1 MKGYRMN
8 ISRSS
13 GLLLVALVSIVALP
27 RAGEAKPDWAT
38 RALAT
43 DPKENATPCDWLEFH
58 ARALPDGDINLAYR
72 CAAPVN
78 FSLGAA
84 YSVYLDTDGNRD
96 TGYRG
101 SDRQFPLGA
110 EYLLQGATLYR
121 YNQDAGYAGG
131 TDWSWTSLGLV
142 AHHVTD
148 DWADFTLTAD
158 QLGVSTATVHIIL
171 VGDNTAA
178 DVGGNENDLFPDQAF
193 KGSGAGRTIQLPMN
207 AGKP

>member
-1 MKGYRMN
+1 MN
-8 ISRSS
+8 ISTSFR
-13 GLLLVALVSIVALP
+13 LFLIAVFSIAALP
-27 RAGEAKPDWAT
+27 STGKAKPDWAD

-43 DPKENATPCDWLEFH
+43 DPQENVTPCDWLEFH
-58 ARALPDGDINLAYR
+58 ARPLPDGSIKLAYR
-72 CAAPVN
+72 CATPVN

-84 YSVYLDTDGNRD
+84 YSVYVDADGKNE

-121 YNQDAGYAGG
+121 YNQDTGYAGG

-142 AHHVTD
+142 THQVSD

-158 QLGVSTATVHIIL
+158 QLGITTDTVHIIL
-171 VGDNTAA
+171 IGDNTAA
-178 DVGGNENDLFPDQAF
+178 DVGGNEVDLFPDQAF
-193 KGSGAGRTIQLPMN
+193 KGAGAGRTIRLPVK
-207 AGKP
+207 AGTR